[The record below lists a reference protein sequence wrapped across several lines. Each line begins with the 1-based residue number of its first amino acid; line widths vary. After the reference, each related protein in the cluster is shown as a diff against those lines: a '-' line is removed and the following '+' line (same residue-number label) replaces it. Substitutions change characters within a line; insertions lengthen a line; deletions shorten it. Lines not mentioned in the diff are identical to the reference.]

1 MRRSARP
8 VPSLLLFL
16 FVGLAAMALVG
27 NRPMAPAPPTPSTHH
42 HYIAADEVDWDYAPT
57 GRNRI
62 TDEEFSP
69 LEQLWMGQGPDR
81 IGRVY
86 RKALYREYTD
96 STFSELAARPA
107 EWEHLGALGPLL
119 RAAVGDTIV
128 VHFRNNTTFPASM
141 HPHGV
146 FYDKGSEGAPS
157 ADGTSA
163 DQRADDAVPPGGSHT
178 YVWPVPERAGP
189 AERDPSSIAW
199 MYHSHVNEDA
209 DLNAG
214 LMGPI
219 IVTRREDA
227 DADLTPLDVDREFV
241 VSFHEFDENM
251 SHFRDYNIEKYTTDA
266 ASVPREEMFFWTP
279 FGGSNFME
287 SMNGFTFGHLPGLT
301 MIEGQRVRWYLMANT
316 NFEIHAPH
324 WHGNTVTLNGMRTD
338 VTSLMTMGMQVADM
352 VPDNPGKWLFHCHV
366 NVHLQ
371 AGMQAFF
378 EVLPAGADDAGRQA
392 RS

>member
-27 NRPMAPAPPTPSTHH
+27 YRAMAPVPPTPSTHH

-62 TDEEFSP
+62 TDAEFSP
-69 LEQLWMGQGPDR
+69 LEQIWMGQGPDR
-81 IGRVY
+81 IGHVY
-86 RKALYREYTD
+86 RKALYRGYTD

-189 AERDPSSIAW
+189 AEHDPSSIAW

-241 VSFHEFDENM
+241 VSFLEFDENM